1 MASRSSNQ
9 ASSTRND
16 RVSRVHHSALSTKIR
31 LVTNEL
37 TIGDFQDD
45 SPFTANNRPLV
56 ALKRFKAKLSRQAE
70 FIGQSSLQSHYDRP
84 FTVFDVEIRS
94 EIPNRTSRGASA
106 LRSHPAVTYSITASD
121 KDGIVFASVTAEERV
136 ASDWRNGLDLTSGDP
151 AARSWDDTSD
161 WRRGKESE

>member
-16 RVSRVHHSALSTKIR
+16 RVSTVLHSALSTKIR
-31 LVTNEL
+31 LVTNKL

-56 ALKRFKAKLSRQAE
+56 ALKRFKAKLSRQAD
-70 FIGQSSLQSHYDRP
+70 FIGRSSLQSHYDRP
-84 FTVFDVEIRS
+84 FTVFDVEIRR
-94 EIPNRTSRGASA
+94 EIT

-121 KDGIVFASVTAEERV
+121 KDGIVFALVTAEERV
-136 ASDWRNGLDLTSGDP
+136 PSDWRNGLDLTSGDP

>member
-1 MASRSSNQ
+1 
-9 ASSTRND
+9 
-16 RVSRVHHSALSTKIR
+16 VHHSALSTKIR

-45 SPFTANNRPLV
+45 STFTANNRPLV

-84 FTVFDVEIRS
+84 FTVFDVEIRR
-94 EIPNRTSRGASA
+94 EIT

-136 ASDWRNGLDLTSGDP
+136 PSDWRNGLDLTSGDP